1 MRQSRLSHAQLAH
14 RSGVHRSTISRLLSG
29 ERRPSFEA
37 ATRLAGALGSNG
49 EPDSPWLLAMG
60 HPGLEPIA
68 RVERALRADEQLDD
82 DHVRRLMQMYLG
94 VRGTASLPSV
104 ERSAV

>member
-29 ERRPSFEA
+29 ERQPSFEA

-60 HPGLEPIA
+60 HPSLEPVA
-68 RVERALRADEQLDD
+68 RVERALRADELLDD
-82 DHVRRLMQMYLG
+82 GHVRHLMRTYLG
-94 VRGTASLPSV
+94 IRGTPSSRAV
-104 ERSAV
+104 GRSSG